1 MPRADRVLLEDGHF
15 HVYNRLGRGE
25 HVFDDEETA
34 QFFVTTL
41 RAVVR
46 RDDLTVYAWCLL
58 SNHFH
63 IAVRMGAVPLSRSL
77 KSLQQRTTM
86 FVNRRRQQHGPLWQG
101 RFKAKMVD
109 HDAYMNGLLSYIH
122 LNPVAAGLVG
132 DPAEFRWSGH
142 LDILGIR
149 KDPIV
154 DVDRVLRLFGTT
166 RKTARSAY
174 VHELNLAEEEDWI
187 GEQPGSLPWWRLG
200 RPPKG
205 EDDDPEDSIREQR
218 QREAQGPEWRPEL
231 TAEEFVE
238 HGCKILGIDTDDI
251 RTRGRMQD
259 LVIGRE
265 LLMVLGVERYNLKV
279 KELAAALGQSPQ
291 GMSKALTR
299 GIMKRTTETPFRESL
314 DVLDHQLSQKT
325 SNE

>member
-25 HVFDDEETA
+25 HAFDDEDTA
-34 QFFVTTL
+34 QFFIKTL

-46 RDDLTVYAWCLL
+46 RDDLTVFAWCLM

-63 IAVRMGAVPLSRSL
+63 IAVRMGGVPLSRSL
-77 KSLQQRTTM
+77 KSLQQRTTI

-101 RFKAKMVD
+101 RFKAKLVD
-109 HDAYMNGLLSYIH
+109 RDAYMNGLLSYIH
-122 LNPVAAGLVG
+122 LNPVAAGLVS

-154 DVDRVLRLFGTT
+154 DVDSVLRLFGTT

-174 VHELNLAEEEDWI
+174 VKELNLTEEKVWI

-200 RPPKG
+200 RPSKG
-205 EDDDPEDSIREQR
+205 QDEDPEDSIRKR
-218 QREAQGPEWRPEL
+218 RKRESQGPEWRPEL
-231 TAEEFVE
+231 TGDEFVE
-238 HGCKILGIDTDDI
+238 RGCKILGIATDDI
-251 RTRGRMQD
+251 RSRGRAQN
-259 LVIGRE
+259 LVFGRE
-265 LLMVLGVERYNLKV
+265 LLMVLGAERYNLKV
-279 KELAAALGQSPQ
+279 NELAATLGQSPQ
-291 GMSKALTR
+291 GMSRALAR
-299 GIMKRTTETPFRESL
+299 GIIKRSNEASFRESL
-314 DVLDHQLSQKT
+314 DLLDHQLSQET
-325 SNE
+325 TNE